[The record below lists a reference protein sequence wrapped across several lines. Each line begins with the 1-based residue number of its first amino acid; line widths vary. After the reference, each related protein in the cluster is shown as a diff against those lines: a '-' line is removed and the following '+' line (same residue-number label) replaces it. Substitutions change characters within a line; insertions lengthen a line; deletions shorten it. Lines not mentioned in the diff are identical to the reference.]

1 MLTPNSPRAPRRSW
15 PYAITAIL
23 VLALQEGWDEASVIK
38 LAAVLLVLLAL
49 INSNDNNNRN
59 DNSNDN
65 GNK

>member
-1 MLTPNSPRAPRRSW
+1 MQTPNSPHAPRRSW

-49 INSNDNNNRN
+49 INSNDNNGN
-59 DNSNDN
+59 DNDN